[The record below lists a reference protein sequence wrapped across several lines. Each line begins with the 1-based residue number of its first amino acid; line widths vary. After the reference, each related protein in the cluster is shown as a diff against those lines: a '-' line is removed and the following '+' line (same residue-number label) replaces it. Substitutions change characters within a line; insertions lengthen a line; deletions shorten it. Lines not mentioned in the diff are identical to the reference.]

1 MRLETSSAER
11 RGALLVAGAALLWS
25 AGGLGIKAVDE
36 PAIKIAFY
44 RSLFAAAALYL
55 LLRPTRFPLRPSFL
69 AALASYAGCLIT
81 FVVATRW
88 TTAANAIFLQYTGV
102 VWVLLAAP
110 LLLGEPRRRADTAA
124 IGAALGGMALFFV
137 GKLET
142 RGRAGDLMALL
153 SSVLFAF
160 LVLSLRRERGS
171 GAEAVVT
178 FGNFLAAAI
187 LLPFVAG
194 DLSLSG
200 RSLALLLLL
209 GVFQLAGAYALF
221 VKGIRHVPAAKA
233 SLIGM
238 LEPVANPLW
247 VFLFLGERPSPW
259 ALAGGAIVL
268 AAVAWRTLVSG
279 PPAAEA
285 PPPD

>member
-1 MRLETSSAER
+1 M
-11 RGALLVAGAALLWS
+11 LWS
-25 AGGLGIKAVDE
+25 AGGLGIKSVDAA
-36 PAIKIAFY
+36 PLKIAFY
-44 RSLFAAAALYL
+44 RSAFAAVAL
-55 LLRPTRFPLRPSFL
+55 LLLFRPGRLPRRPSLL
-69 AALASYAGCLIT
+69 AAVACYAACLIT

-110 LLLGEPRRRADTAA
+110 LVLHEPRQPADAAA
-124 IGAALGGMALFFV
+124 IAAALVGMALFFV

-142 RGRAGDLMALL
+142 RGLAGDLMALA

-160 LVLSLRRERGS
+160 LVISLRRERGE
-171 GAEAVVT
+171 GAEAVVS
-178 FGNFLAAAI
+178 FGNVFAAAI

-194 DLSLSG
+194 DLALTP
-200 RSLALLLLL
+200 RSAAWLVFL

-221 VKGIRHVPAAKA
+221 VRGIRDVPATRA

-238 LEPVANPLW
+238 LEPVANPIW
-247 VFLFLGERPSPW
+247 VFLALGERPSPF
-259 ALAGGAIVL
+259 AIAGGAIVL
-268 AAVAWRTLVSG
+268 IAVAWRTLASG

-285 PPPD
+285 APPD

>member
-1 MRLETSSAER
+1 M
-11 RGALLVAGAALLWS
+11 AGAALLWS
-25 AGGLGIKAVDE
+25 LGGLGIKAVEE
-36 PAIKIAFY
+36 PALKVAFY
-44 RSLFAAAALYL
+44 RSAFAAVALFLLFQPGRIPRRLSFFAAV
-55 LLRPTRFPLRPSFL
+55 TC
-69 AALASYAGCLIT
+69 YAGCLIT
-81 FVVATRW
+81 FVVATKW
-88 TTAANAIFLQYTGV
+88 TTAANAVFLQYTGV

-110 LLLGEPRRRADTAA
+110 LVLHEPRRRVDTAA
-124 IGAALGGMALFFV
+124 IVAALGGMGLFFV

-160 LVLSLRRERGS
+160 LVLSLRRERGG

-178 FGNFLAAAI
+178 YGNLLAAAS

-194 DLSLSG
+194 DLPVSG
-200 RSLALLLLL
+200 RSLALLAGL
-209 GVFQLAGAYALF
+209 GTLQLGGAYALF
-221 VKGIRHVPAAKA
+221 VRGLRHVPAAKA

-238 LEPVANPLW
+238 LEPVSNPLW

-268 AAVAWRTLVSG
+268 AAVAWRTLAAG
-279 PPAAEA
+279 PPAVET